1 MYGSWVYNYLCKQCL
16 SILKLWIRTPLRSQ
30 QGVLDTILCDKVCQW
45 LVTGWWLSPGTLVCS
60 TNKTDHHDIIDILL
74 TVGLNTLTLLQLGS
88 FIILRFLITNNNLH
102 TKCTF
107 LYNYLIKE
115 IMVYYKCIL
124 KQWRRCLNSWPIC
137 ICEISDIISP

>member
-1 MYGSWVYNYLCKQCL
+1 VIKFVSD
-16 SILKLWIRTPLRSQ
+16 LWQIGGFSPCTP
-30 QGVLDTILCDKVCQW
+30 
-45 LVTGWWLSPGTLVCS
+45 VCS

-107 LYNYLIKE
+107 LYNYLIRN
-115 IMVYYKCIL
+115 YGIL
-124 KQWRRCLNSWPIC
+124 Y
-137 ICEISDIISP
+137 